1 VPHTPSHPLRASSRI
16 SRQSS
21 SSSEEKRVRVHRA
34 PRRKKPAPPPAPQIV
49 ATTPPAR
56 TDGQGFSLHVAAAI
70 AAVIAVV
77 VLSQGALRDGAPSF
91 MAQLLPSQ
99 RIEIGLE
106 HTKPVTLVISLTTNG
121 TKGVV
126 DIRHDALETI
136 ALSLPQSWI
145 KREVGG
151 VPLTDVTSDPPTFGF
166 TRWNIPPGAIV
177 SFDVT
182 PPSTILLHNPSGV
195 PADIRLTRVDLE
207 RNVVERDIILIQ
219 EGSTLL
225 W

>member
-1 VPHTPSHPLRASSRI
+1 MPRTSRI
-16 SRQSS
+16 SRQSTP
-21 SSSEEKRVRVHRA
+21 SSEEKRVRVHSA
-34 PRRKKPAPPPAPQIV
+34 PRRKKSVSAPAPQIV
-49 ATTPPAR
+49 AAPQPAR
-56 TDGQGFSLHVAAAI
+56 TDGQGFSLHVAAAV

-106 HTKPVTLVISLTTNG
+106 HARPVTLVLSLTTNG
-121 TKGVV
+121 TKGVA
-126 DIRHDALETI
+126 DIRHDSLETI
-136 ALSLPQSWI
+136 ALSLPQSWT

-151 VPLTDVTSDPPTFGF
+151 VPLAAVTADPPTFGF
-166 TRWNIPPGAIV
+166 TRWSIPPGAIV

-195 PADIRLTRVDLE
+195 PAEIRLTRVDLE
-207 RNVVERDIILIQ
+207 QNAVERDILLVQ
-219 EGSTLL
+219 EGSILL